1 MAVLP
6 VGEGPYWLFCYCMG
20 DMDQIGNEQQGA
32 QTANADAGNAV
43 ESNEP
48 SVVDQVRAMRE
59 SAQQEQSG
67 QDAITENP
75 DDAQQEG
82 NANTDQSGESGDAP
96 VGDLL
101 SPQSVAAFIMGLD
114 LQGKKAAPAQ
124 ATQAPAAAVAANVPD
139 FAAMRKQIAEN
150 FDADDVVAKQQLANL
165 DISEQLW
172 KQNQELSKVVDGYKQ
187 QSAQQDA
194 KLVEQQRSQAV
205 GWLANEGYAAVVGK
219 PGQQTPAQ
227 KIAYDKIEM
236 QAVALFNTLE
246 SIQPGRYKSA
256 EVFKSV
262 LAAQGHRPA
271 LPSTKL
277 VPQAK
282 QPQRAG
288 VRSAARPDEPIKLDS
303 HDAVVKAIGQ
313 MRRAQMA

>member
-1 MAVLP
+1 
-6 VGEGPYWLFCYCMG
+6 MG
-20 DMDQIGNEQQGA
+20 DLDQIGNVEQGA

-67 QDAITENP
+67 QEVVAENP

-82 NANTDQSGESGDAP
+82 NANADQSGESGDAP

-114 LQGKKAAPAQ
+114 LQGKKGAVAQ
-124 ATQAPAAAVAANVPD
+124 APQAPAAVAANVPD
-139 FAAMRKQIAEN
+139 FAAMRKQITDN
-150 FDADDVVAKQQLANL
+150 FDADDFVAKQQLANL

-271 LPSTKL
+271 LPGTKL

-288 VRSAARPDEPIKLDS
+288 VRSAARPDEPVKLDS